1 LSAILGF
8 INVHKPVGPTS
19 TQVTAQVRRI
29 FSLLG
34 GSKIAAGHLG
44 TLDPAASGV
53 LPIALGKATRLIPL
67 IEDRRKEYVCTLVL
81 GRSTTTGDA
90 LGETVR
96 ETPIPADAAALLKA
110 VLPRFI
116 GAVEQIPPMF
126 SAVHYA
132 GKRLYDLARE
142 GITVDRAPRTVTIHD
157 VRLLDGNDEKSVLR
171 LRVACGEGTYIRT
184 LCEDIGAAMGLAA
197 HMGSLVREV
206 SGPFALEKSSTL
218 EEITAN
224 PLKTL
229 LAPDAVISFPAVT
242 LDARGT
248 VDFCAGRAVTSGS
261 QGFSGHVF
269 VRDGAHALL
278 GIGEA
283 QGSRIAP
290 RKVLV

>member
-1 LSAILGF
+1 
-8 INVHKPVGPTS
+8 VGPTS

-44 TLDPAASGV
+44 TLDPGASGV

-67 IEDRRKEYVCTLVL
+67 IEDRRKVYVCTLVL

-96 ETPIPADAAALLKA
+96 VTVIPSDASELFAS

-116 GAVEQIPPMF
+116 GAIEQIPPMF

-132 GKRLYDLARE
+132 GKRLYDLARN
-142 GITVDRAPRTVTIHD
+142 GITVDRTPRTAMIHEL
-157 VRLLDGNDEKSVLR
+157 RLLDTNAENSILR
-171 LRVACGEGTYIRT
+171 LRVRCGEGTYIRT
-184 LCEDIGAAMGLAA
+184 LCEDIGAAMGVAA
-197 HMGSLVREV
+197 HMGSLVREA
-206 SGPFALEKSSTL
+206 SGPFVLAQSNTL
-218 EEITAN
+218 EDVGAR
-224 PLKTL
+224 PLETL
-229 LAPDAVISFPAVT
+229 IGPEFAISLPAVT
-242 LDARGT
+242 LDARGS
-248 VDFCAGRAVTSGS
+248 VDFCAGRAVSTVS
-261 QGFSGHVF
+261 QSFFGQVF
-269 VRDGAHALL
+269 VRDAVRGLI
-278 GIGEA
+278 GIGES